1 MDCPIDPEGT
11 KVVIVPDKI
20 DEKTAGG
27 IIIVPPG
34 TRQQEQ
40 NAVTQGT
47 LAAIGPRAEICWNNG
62 DGKEMPAK
70 IGDRVIYAKYGG
82 RQFKW
87 GEQIYQLLQDQ
98 DVVGKMLE
106 EPPAV
111 DLVLKP

>member
-20 DEKTAGG
+20 DKETAGG
-27 IIIVPPG
+27 IIVPIK

-47 LAAIGPRAEICWNNG
+47 LVAIGPRAEICWNNG
-62 DGKEMPAK
+62 DGKERPAK
-70 IGDRVIYAKYGG
+70 IGDRVIFARYGG
-82 RQFKW
+82 TQLKW
-87 GEQIYQLLQDQ
+87 GEITYQLLQDQ
-98 DVVGKMLE
+98 DIVGKLLE

-111 DLVLKP
+111 DLIFKR

>member
-11 KVVIVPDKI
+11 KIVIVPDKI
-20 DEKTAGG
+20 EETTTGG
-27 IIIVPPG
+27 IIVPIE
-34 TRQQEQ
+34 TRRQEQ

-62 DGKEMPAK
+62 DGKETPAK
-70 IGDRVIYAKYGG
+70 IGDRVIYARYGG
-82 RQFKW
+82 TQFKW
-87 GEQIYQLLQDQ
+87 GRKVYQILQDQ

-111 DLVLKP
+111 DLVLKQ

>member
-11 KVVIVPDKI
+11 KVVIVPDKVG
-20 DEKTAGG
+20 EKTAGG
-27 IIIVPPG
+27 LIIVPSG

-47 LAAIGPRAEICWNNG
+47 LVAIGPRAEICWNNG
-62 DGKEMPAK
+62 DGKEIAAK
-70 IGDRVIYAKYGG
+70 IGDRVIYARYGG
-82 RQFKW
+82 TQFNW
-87 GEQIYQLLQDQ
+87 GKKTFQLLQDQ

-111 DLVLKP
+111 DLVLKQ

>member
-47 LAAIGPRAEICWNNG
+47 LVAIGPRAEICWNNG
-62 DGKEMPAK
+62 DGKEKPAK
-70 IGDRVIYAKYGG
+70 VGDRVIYAMYGG
-82 RQFKW
+82 RRFMW
-87 GEQIYQLLQDQ
+87 GEQIFQILQDQ

-111 DLVLKP
+111 GLVLKQ